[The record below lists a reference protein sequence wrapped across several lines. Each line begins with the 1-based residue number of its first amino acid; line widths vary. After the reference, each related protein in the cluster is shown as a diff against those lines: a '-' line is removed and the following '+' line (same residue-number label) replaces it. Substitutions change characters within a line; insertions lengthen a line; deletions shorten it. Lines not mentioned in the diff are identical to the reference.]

1 MPRCLAPA
9 GFASELVLVASP
21 GPPRLRRL
29 IVHRRLADPGA
40 SCQDPPDAA

>member
-1 MPRCLAPA
+1 MPRRLGPT
-9 GFASELVLVASP
+9 GFASELVLVASHR
-21 GPPRLRRL
+21 PPRLRRL